1 MAWGKGRQAVEIC
14 SWVVLKEVWRV
25 GIMPQRQFSYKFQS
39 SHYNMTSLTHVLAAA
54 MPSRVKN
61 DEVTVIPLL
70 QVKAKELLKRAM
82 IFAIRHDIIHHNI

>member
-1 MAWGKGRQAVEIC
+1 
-14 SWVVLKEVWRV
+14 
-25 GIMPQRQFSYKFQS
+25 
-39 SHYNMTSLTHVLAAA
+39 MTSLTHVLAAA